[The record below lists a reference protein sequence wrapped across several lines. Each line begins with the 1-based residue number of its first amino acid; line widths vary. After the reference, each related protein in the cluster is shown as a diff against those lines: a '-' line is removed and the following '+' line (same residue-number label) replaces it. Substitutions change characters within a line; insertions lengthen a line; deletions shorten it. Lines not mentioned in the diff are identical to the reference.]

1 MPEAA
6 IRASLVIVSRHRTET
21 LLRCLTAVRQ
31 LDHTAFELV
40 VVADPEAAAAVRALD
55 LPLKLV
61 VCDEP
66 NISAARNAGIAQAAG
81 EVVAFLDDDAVPEPT
96 WLRRLTAPF
105 ADPKV
110 SAAGGWVRSRNGIS
124 FQWQAGTVDR
134 LTRPAPMAVPE
145 DRVSLHRA
153 APGLA
158 VEIKGTNCAYRREV
172 LCRLGG
178 FDPGLRYYL
187 DETELNLRLA
197 AMGALVAVVP
207 DAQVHHFKAGSRQRS
222 ARRVPRSLHDI
233 GASTAI
239 TLRRHRASAAEIAE
253 TRDWLQRGERAKLIR
268 LMVEGAIEPRD
279 VGRLQRTL
287 DAGFAQGLAEALP
300 PMLPLPE
307 GPAFVP
313 FPASPRPGRVLAG
326 RLWQANRLRSEA
338 AAFAAGGEVVTLLL
352 FDPTPR
358 RHWQHYDPRGFW
370 EQAGGLFGAADRREP
385 AAQFPRFGGRVVQ
398 ETCRLSE
405 NRPTGH
411 ATSAH

>member
-31 LDHTAFELV
+31 MDHPDFELI
-40 VVADPEAAAAVRALD
+40 VVADPAAAAAVRALD

-61 VCDEP
+61 TFDEP

-105 ADPKV
+105 ADPEL

-124 FQWQAGTVDR
+124 WQWQAGTVDR
-134 LTRPAPMAVPE
+134 LARPAPMAVPAGQ
-145 DRVSLHRA
+145 VSLHRA
-153 APGLA
+153 APGVAL
-158 VEIKGTNCAYRREV
+158 EIKGTNCAYRRDL
-172 LCRLGG
+172 LCRIGG

-197 AMGALVAVVP
+197 ALGALVAVVP

-239 TLRRHRASAAEIAE
+239 TLRRHGASAAEIAE
-253 TRDWLQRGERAKLIR
+253 TRDWLRCGERAKLIR
-268 LMVEGAIEPRD
+268 HMVAGSVEPRD
-279 VGRLQRTL
+279 VRRLERSL
-287 DAGFAQGLAEALP
+287 ASGFESGMSEPLP
-300 PMLPLPE
+300 PLPPLPE
-307 GPAFVP
+307 GPAFVRLP
-313 FPASPRPGRVLAG
+313 THARPGRLLAG
-326 RLWQANRLRSEA
+326 RIWQAAGLRAEA
-338 AAFAAGGEVVTLLL
+338 TTCAERGEIVTVLLM
-352 FDPTPR
+352 DPTPR
-358 RHWQHYDPRGFW
+358 YHWQHYDSRGFW
-370 EQAGGLFGAADRREP
+370 EQAGGLFGRADRGEP
-385 AAQFPRFGGRVVQ
+385 AMSLCSFRTRVAQECR
-398 ETCRLSE
+398 RLSG
-405 NRPTGH
+405 NRPMGVE
-411 ATSAH
+411 TS

>member
-1 MPEAA
+1 MPL
-6 IRASLVIVSRHRTET
+6 RASLVIVSRHRTET
-21 LLRCLTAVRQ
+21 LLRCLTAVQQ
-31 LDHTAFELV
+31 LDHTDFELI
-40 VVADPEAAAAVRALD
+40 VVADPAAAAAVRALA

-61 VCDEP
+61 AFDEP
-66 NISAARNAGIAQAAG
+66 SISAARNAGIAQAAG

-105 ADPKV
+105 ADPEV

-158 VEIKGTNCAYRREV
+158 VEIKGTNCAYRRSV

-197 AMGALVAVVP
+197 AEAALVAVVP
-207 DAQVHHFKAGSRQRS
+207 GAQVHHFKAGSRQRS

-239 TLRRHRASAAEIAE
+239 TLRRHGASAEEIAA
-253 TRDWLQRGERAKLIR
+253 TRDWLHRGERAKLIR
-268 LMVEGAIEPRD
+268 LMVGGAIEPRQ
-279 VGRLQRTL
+279 VGRLARTL
-287 DAGFAQGLAEALP
+287 SEGFAQGLAESLP
-300 PMLPLPE
+300 PLPPLPE

-313 FPASPRPGRVLAG
+313 FPAGPRPGRVLAG
-326 RLWQANRLRSEA
+326 RIWQAADLRARA
-338 AAFAAGGEVVTLLL
+338 ASCAALGEIVTLIML
-352 FDPTPR
+352 DPTPR
-358 RHWQHYDPRGFW
+358 HHWQHYDSRGFW
-370 EQAGGLFGAADRREP
+370 EQAGGLFGRAVRTGPKVRLCAFRD
-385 AAQFPRFGGRVVQ
+385 RVVQ
-398 ETCRLSE
+398 EQQRLSE
-405 NRPTGH
+405 NRPILAET
-411 ATSAH
+411 

>member
-1 MPEAA
+1 MSPV
-6 IRASLVIVSRHRTET
+6 RASLVIVSRHRTET

-31 LDHTAFELV
+31 LDHTEFELI
-40 VVADPEAAAAVRALD
+40 VVADPAAAAVVGALS

-61 VCDEP
+61 AFDEP
-66 NISAARNAGIAQAAG
+66 NISAARNAGIAVAAG

-105 ADPKV
+105 ADPEV

-134 LTRPAPMAVPE
+134 LTRPAPMAVPLGE
-145 DRVSLHRA
+145 VSLHRA
-153 APGLA
+153 VPGVA
-158 VEIKGTNCAYRREV
+158 VEIKGTNCAYRRKV

-197 AMGALVAVVP
+197 GEGVLVAVVP

-239 TLRRHRASAAEIAE
+239 TLRRHGASAEEIAA
-253 TRDWLQRGERAKLIR
+253 TRDWLMRGERAKLIR
-268 LMVEGAIEPRD
+268 LMVAGGIEPRD
-279 VGRLQRTL
+279 VGRLKRTL
-287 DAGFAQGLAEALP
+287 NAGFAQGVAEALP
-300 PMLPLPE
+300 PMPPLPE

-313 FPASPRPGRVLAG
+313 FPAGPRPGRVLAG
-326 RLWQANRLRSEA
+326 RIWQAGRLRAEA
-338 AAFAAGGEVVTLLL
+338 ADCAARGEIVTLILL
-352 FDPTPR
+352 DPTPR
-358 RHWQHYDPRGFW
+358 YHWQHYDPRGFW
-370 EQAGGLFGAADRREP
+370 EQAGGLWGRVDRGEP
-385 AAQFPRFGGRVVQ
+385 VAQIFRFGGRVAR
-398 ETCRLSE
+398 ETRRVSG
-405 NRPTGH
+405 NRPTTQE
-411 ATSAH
+411 TSER